1 MNHGNVNYHIGSE
14 EGGGTGN
21 GRNAMCER
29 MHALLGCYNYTMN
42 AIFLEDWGKAAAAM
56 LNKRE
61 FDRFCGLFV
70 RFAIGEELTEE
81 DEQTRAFKLF
91 KSLKID
97 EKVIK
102 SLQKYEQ
109 KCERIRQKQDK
120 NKEKNIT
127 QNADTQTTL
136 LGNTNTNTIPNT
148 NTITNTI
155 LKEKDKK
162 ESAGKPPRPTLEE
175 VKEYVKEKQYNF
187 DPEAFFNFYES
198 NGWKVG
204 KNPMK
209 SWRAACATWQKRHN
223 EFNNPKSNNHGRDN
237 NDHFS
242 GTGYTGDTI

>member
-1 MNHGNVNYHIGSE
+1 
-14 EGGGTGN
+14 
-21 GRNAMCER
+21 
-29 MHALLGCYNYTMN
+29 
-42 AIFLEDWGKAAAAM
+42 M
-56 LNKRE
+56 LNKRD
-61 FDRFCGLFV
+61 FDRFCGLFA
-70 RFAIGEELTEE
+70 RFVIGEDFTEE
-81 DEQTRAFKLF
+81 DERTRAFKLF

-120 NKEKNIT
+120 NEEKNIT

-148 NTITNTI
+148 NTNTI

-175 VKEYVKEKQYNF
+175 IKEYVKGKKYTF
-187 DPEAFFNFYES
+187 DSEAFFNFYES

-209 SWRAACATWQKRHN
+209 SWQAACVTWQKRHN
-223 EFNNPKSNNHGRDN
+223 EFNNNKNNNNGRDKNN
-237 NDHFS
+237 NDGFS